1 MIYLQKQ
8 VIFNIQNKV
17 LLNKFDKNLKKQR
30 QIWYI
35 LQEVISLGI

>member
-30 QIWYI
+30 QMWYI